1 MNRTTLFAI
10 AVNLLLAAPIAFAC
24 DYPHRASIVDG
35 ATATKDEMIASQ
47 RSVKEYMAAMDDYL
61 TCLEAEEADAV
72 ANLDSPEP
80 AELQQRENILAKKY
94 NAAVEEMEIIAAG
107 FNEQVR
113 AYKENAH

>member
-1 MNRTTLFAI
+1 MNKTTLFAI
-10 AVNLLLAAPIAFAC
+10 TVNLLLGAPIAFAC

-47 RSVKEYMAAMDDYL
+47 RSVKEYMAAIDEYL
-61 TCLEAEEADAV
+61 ACIEAEEADA
-72 ANLDSPEP
+72 AAKLDNP
-80 AELQQRENILAKKY
+80 APSELQQREDVLSKKY

-113 AYKENAH
+113 TYKDKAQ